1 MTHNIALNFNT
12 DLTFES
18 RVETY
23 PAVVTRTAYSVEKSR
38 FTDIERTRFL
48 GYVDVSTAEDDEV
61 PCTVD
66 GQTPPDN
73 TVTFSAEERTS
84 PDGTRNIIWN
94 VYSLADTRAE
104 DDLDIE
110 NVATADIPGAVVGML
125 TEL

>member
-12 DLTFES
+12 DLAFES

-23 PAVVTRTAYSVEKSR
+23 PTVVTRTAYSVEKSR
-38 FTDIERTRFL
+38 FTDIERTRFI
-48 GYVDVSTAEDDEV
+48 GYVDVSTAKDDEV

-66 GQTPPDN
+66 GQTPPDS
-73 TVTFSAEERTS
+73 TVTFSAEERIS
-84 PDGTRNIIWN
+84 PDGTRNILWN

-110 NVATADIPGAVVGML
+110 NVPTADIPSAVVGML

>member
-23 PAVVTRTAYSVEKSR
+23 PAVVTKTEYSVEKAT
-38 FTDIERTRFL
+38 FVDIERTRFL
-48 GYVDVSTAEDDEV
+48 GYVDVSTAEDDGF

-84 PDGTRNIIWN
+84 PDGTRNILWN
-94 VYSLADTRAE
+94 VYSFADTREE

-110 NVATADIPGAVVGML
+110 NVPTADIPGAVVGML

>member
-23 PAVVTRTAYSVEKSR
+23 PAVVSKIAYSVEKAT
-38 FTDIERTRFL
+38 FVDIERTRFL
-48 GYVDVSTAEDDEV
+48 GYVDVSTAEDDGV

-84 PDGTRNIIWN
+84 PDGTRTILWN
-94 VYSLADTRAE
+94 VYSFADTREE
-104 DDLDIE
+104 DDLDFE
-110 NVATADIPGAVVGML
+110 NVATADIPDAIVDML
-125 TEL
+125 LTL

>member
-12 DLTFES
+12 DLTFEAH
-18 RVETY
+18 VETY
-23 PAVVTRTAYSVEKSR
+23 PAIVSRTAYSVEKSR

-48 GYVDVSTAEDDEV
+48 GYVDVSTAEDDGV

-94 VYSLADTRAE
+94 VYSLANTRAE

-110 NVATADIPGAVVGML
+110 NVATAYIPPAIVGIL

>member
-12 DLTFES
+12 DLAFES

-23 PAVVTRTAYSVEKSR
+23 PTVVTRTAYSVEKAR
-38 FTDIERTRFL
+38 FTAIERTRFL
-48 GYVDVSTAEDDEV
+48 GYVDVSTAEDDGV

-94 VYSLADTRAE
+94 VYSLADTSEE

-110 NVATADIPGAVVGML
+110 NVATADIPPAIVGML

>member
-23 PAVVTRTAYSVEKSR
+23 PSVFTKTAYSVEKST
-38 FTDIERTRFL
+38 FVDIERTRYL
-48 GYVDVSTAEDDEV
+48 GYVDVSTAEDDGV

-73 TVTFSAEERTS
+73 SVTFTAEERIS
-84 PDGTRNIIWN
+84 PDGTRNIFWN
-94 VYSLADTRAE
+94 VYSLANTSKE
-104 DDLDIE
+104 DDIDIE
-110 NVATADIPGAVVGML
+110 NVPTADIPGAVVGML